1 MKRDTHRGPVPGL
14 SKRTHAIRHTFR
26 LLLELYAA
34 PRSCLSHH
42 PALFNT
48 IGHVD
53 LVVFFCS
60 RNARI
65 LNRNALSRI
74 KPVESDW
81 SKTSSASKVANS

>member
-48 IGHVD
+48 S
-53 LVVFFCS
+53 S
-60 RNARI
+60 RGFGRLFLLA
-65 LNRNALSRI
+65 
-74 KPVESDW
+74 
-81 SKTSSASKVANS
+81 